1 VSEHVDAPIDSDPLI
16 EFAIEPEPPRQSVE
30 AAAITEDTPTDPRID
45 GLEKRLE
52 GVLADLSSL
61 RAEMATL
68 VASVGDINNAGINNS
83 STKRSGLMSGV
94 AGMCAGLA
102 IAIIG
107 WMTWPG
113 RAADDVG
120 AGSSPVPAVEL
131 PLETEAP
138 PVVPAIA
145 LASVAEAPLAIER
158 ASRPAAAQRSPIEE
172 YVGTL
177 SIDATPVGAQVF
189 IDRRAAGTVP
199 LRVENLRAGSH
210 LVWIERDGY
219 RRWTQVV
226 EVRSNRVSRV
236 SVSLEAITAP

>member
-1 VSEHVDAPIDSDPLI
+1 
-16 EFAIEPEPPRQSVE
+16 
-30 AAAITEDTPTDPRID
+30 
-45 GLEKRLE
+45 
-52 GVLADLSSL
+52 
-61 RAEMATL
+61 
-68 VASVGDINNAGINNS
+68 
-83 STKRSGLMSGV
+83 MSGV